1 MKEIVKKYWYIF
13 LMVFLMVFVII
24 LCFVFCMWSKE
35 EKITI
40 EKLTWKTIVDVEELT
55 PNNYYGRTYVPTNAY
70 NVHMYRR
77 LSYKS
82 FKPYYDYTLDEWEV
96 VNTFEKTG
104 ERGNEIEY
112 ANPELEKRQRTKKR
126 IKYKVEYKNEEGEC
140 VSEEVSK
147 SVWNELPNS
156 GEQAIVILK
165 VWGISQVER

>member
-1 MKEIVKKYWYIF
+1 MKEIAKEYWYIF
-13 LMVFLMVFVII
+13 LIVFAII
-24 LCFVFCMWSKE
+24 LGVVSCMWSKE

-40 EKLTWKTIVDVEELT
+40 EKLIWKTTVDVEELT
-55 PNNYYGRTYVPTNAY
+55 PNYYYHRTYKPMDAY
-70 NVHMYRR
+70 NVHRYTEY
-77 LSYKS
+77 LNKTSTT
-82 FKPYYDYTLDEWEV
+82 YYDYTLDEWEV

-126 IKYKVEYKNEEGEC
+126 IKYKVEYKNEDGEC

-147 SVWNELPNS
+147 TVWDELPDS

-165 VWGISQVER
+165 AWGISEVER